1 MNRHKDKTNINLSNL
16 PKLAKIKQ
24 IIKNILRSWVLLKSN
39 TRYRNYCDYQAILQI
54 NGIKFPT
61 IMTQAYLLPLKYSN
75 L

>member
-1 MNRHKDKTNINLSNL
+1 MNRPKDRTINNSSNL

-39 TRYRNYCDYQAILQI
+39 TRHRNYCDYLAIQRF
-54 NGIKFPT
+54 NGIKPLA
-61 IMTQAYLLPLKYSN
+61 IITQAYLLPNSN